1 MVDRRLG
8 RSGPLKRLE
17 SEGRGKGMYIKC
29 EMWDSKWKDGGADG
43 TAEARSVEWSP
54 WGLAR
59 AGWFSVT
66 PVNSCL
72 EFTRHFFFL

>member
-1 MVDRRLG
+1 
-8 RSGPLKRLE
+8 
-17 SEGRGKGMYIKC
+17 MYIKC
-29 EMWDSKWKDGGADG
+29 EMWDSKWKDRGADG

-54 WGLAR
+54 WGRAR
-59 AGWFSVT
+59 EGWSSVT